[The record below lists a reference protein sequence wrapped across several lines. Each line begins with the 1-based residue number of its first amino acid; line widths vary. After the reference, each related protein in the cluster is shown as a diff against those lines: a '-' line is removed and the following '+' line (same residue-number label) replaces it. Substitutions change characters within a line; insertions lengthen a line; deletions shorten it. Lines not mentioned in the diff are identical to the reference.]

1 MAHRSWYFGDSFDS
15 SFDDEVRQAL
25 EEQPYFMLKCSKI
38 QGAKFVKEISKKDLP
53 NITTDGYI
61 PTITVKAKI
70 PTMILITERGKV
82 NFNSNYKYKTVK
94 MN

>member
-1 MAHRSWYFGDSFDS
+1 MIDKLTDLNCAIE
-15 SFDDEVRQAL
+15 EVNKG
-25 EEQPYFMLKCSKI
+25 Y
-38 QGAKFVKEISKKDLP
+38 KK
-53 NITTDGYI
+53 NNWNFAIITTDGYI

-70 PTMILITERGKV
+70 PTMILITENGKV

>member
-1 MAHRSWYFGDSFDS
+1 MHTKLLRLTSTGILNDFLRQDSQN
-15 SFDDEVRQAL
+15 E
-25 EEQPYFMLKCSKI
+25 LKKRKGWNFAI
-38 QGAKFVKEISKKDLP
+38 
-53 NITTDGYI
+53 ITTDGYI